1 MGLEVHRGKG
11 ITLLHNSNMEKL
23 KDTYDDGE
31 SCGKKA
37 DLLVA

>member
-11 ITLLHNSNMEKL
+11 ITVLFEKNMKNL
-23 KDTYDDGE
+23 QNDYQNGDL
-31 SCGKKA
+31 CGKKK